1 MLLLSRVC
9 AEFRDRTGAVV
20 WRVTPATR
28 LAFQE
33 VPESVKEDPLFNLLL
48 ADGSVE
54 AVTSAGDR
62 KKLEAD
68 PLKDT
73 DATGRRIPASEPS
86 GREGK
91 AGGKAAK
98 PASDDENH
106 LTKEKKTAIM
116 EGAK

>member
-20 WRVTPATR
+20 WRVTPSTR
-28 LAFQE
+28 LTFQE
-33 VPESVKEDPLFNLLL
+33 VPESVKEDPLFRLLL

-73 DATGRRIPASEPS
+73 DASGRKIPAP
-86 GREGK
+86 
-91 AGGKAAK
+91 APAKAAK
-98 PASDDENH
+98 PAAGGENT
-106 LTKEKKTAIM
+106 LTKEKKTSIM
-116 EGAK
+116 GDAK